1 MNLDAAL
8 TRIQKSFAKMNEAY
22 RRAVF
27 DELLVVSRAG
37 GEVKLLNYQGPR
49 EATIMDSLMDE
60 TVALR
65 ESGSHLNTTPGEFD
79 FTRDGVGSD
88 FDAYICLGEDIF
100 LLCNNTEKSM
110 QEVTA
115 DSNWLA
121 AQGEFLNASQ
131 WFAMDPLVV

>member
-1 MNLDAAL
+1 MKLDAAL
-8 TRIQKSFAKMNEAY
+8 TRIEQSFAKMNEAY
-22 RRAVF
+22 RRPVF

-37 GEVKLLNYQGPR
+37 GEVALLNYEGPR
-49 EATIMDSLMDE
+49 EDSIMDSLMDE

-65 ESGSHLNTTPGEFD
+65 QSGSHLNTTPGEFD
-79 FTRDGVGSD
+79 FTREGVGSD
-88 FDAYICLGEDIF
+88 FDAYICLGEDLF

-110 QEVTA
+110 EEVTA

-131 WFAMDPLVV
+131 WFAVDPLEV